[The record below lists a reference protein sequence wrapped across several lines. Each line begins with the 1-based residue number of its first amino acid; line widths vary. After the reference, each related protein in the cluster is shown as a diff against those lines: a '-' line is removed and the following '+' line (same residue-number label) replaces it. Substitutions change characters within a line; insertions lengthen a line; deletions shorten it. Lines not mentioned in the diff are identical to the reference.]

1 MEGGDGDGFYLSV
14 CLPND
19 KLIRRNVIE
28 WLVIWGKMALL
39 SWVGFRMQN
48 RLIGWRSEA
57 SRDGYAMAVSLGGCC
72 RDAIFPLWL
81 C

>member
-1 MEGGDGDGFYLSV
+1 MVGYGEDGSLELGWV
-14 CLPND
+14 
-19 KLIRRNVIE
+19 
-28 WLVIWGKMALL
+28 
-39 SWVGFRMQN
+39 SWMQN